1 MPGNELFKKAMKDG
15 EPTDATVKPN
25 PSVRRADWPE
35 SNILVFRSQECGIYI
50 PPEMHQRVAVT
61 MTQAEEAG
69 AQFHQARASLC
80 LFLWRETGVLPNFF
94 EILQARVVNSI
105 IDGIKSQAQAKA
117 ILKVNINGHTERCVC
132 EASSTIEALDDALR
146 YALIKKHPEIRAVA
160 PVDHSISLV
169 RPGQIADKRVRVR
182 ITFTDGDSRYV
193 VQGIDVNLEKAL
205 LQALCEAYQYRIF
218 RYRQATC

>member
-1 MPGNELFKKAMKDG
+1 MLEKPAPGKTVAPRRKADSL
-15 EPTDATVKPN
+15 D
-25 PSVRRADWPE
+25 
-35 SNILVFRSQECGIYI
+35 SNLLVFRSQECGIYI
-50 PPEMHQRVAVT
+50 PPEMHQRVALN
-61 MTQAEEAG
+61 MALAEEAG
-69 AQFHQARASLC
+69 AHFHHAMASLC

-169 RPGQIADKRVRVR
+169 RPDQIADKRVRVR
-182 ITFTDGDSRYV
+182 ITFTDGDNRYV